1 MTLINVIV
9 ISAFI
14 GGIILMSEWLMSA
27 FNLIAL
33 IAVPIAIATG
43 VAAWWLIVIMVGPID
58 AEIKEKEEKKRRE
71 GKRSN

>member
-1 MTLINVIV
+1 MNLIVVIV

-14 GGIILMSEWLMSA
+14 GGIIVMSKWLMAA
-27 FNLIAL
+27 FNLSAW

-43 VAAWWLIVIMVGPID
+43 FAAWWLIVIMMGPLD
-58 AEIKEKEEKKRRE
+58 VDIKEKEEKKRRE